1 MTKNELMG
9 LLNISMLNCVRQ
21 RDRVDANM
29 YPGEYAYYN
38 GQFRAYETVVGM
50 LATVDVSSIAAD
62 DARNFVG
69 V

>member
-1 MTKNELMG
+1 MTKNELIG
-9 LLNISMLNCVRQ
+9 LLNMSLMNCVRQ

-38 GQFRAYETVVGM
+38 GQFRAFETVIGM
-50 LATVDVSSIAAD
+50 LVTVDVSTLAAD
-62 DARNFVG
+62 DARNFVS